1 MERLAV
7 NFGQLFTE
15 LSRDGR
21 SDINVINEAQLDAG
35 LDPSAY
41 RQCMAS
47 GKAAAAVQKHVDE
60 GAKFGVSGTPGFFV
74 NGRFLNGALP
84 LETFVQV
91 VEEEL
96 GR

>member
-1 MERLAV
+1 
-7 NFGQLFTE
+7 
-15 LSRDGR
+15 
-21 SDINVINEAQLDAG
+21 
-35 LDPSAY
+35 
-41 RQCMAS
+41 
-47 GKAAAAVQKHVDE
+47 VQKHVDE